1 MDTATFVLV
10 IILSIFLA
18 IFLVVGIVLAV
29 YLIRLTAEIRKIAA
43 SAQKTVDHIESAVS
57 GFTKVTSP
65 IFVTEIVDR
74 LVKRFVKSQ
83 KHKEAKKEDRDE

>member
-29 YLIRLTAEIRKIAA
+29 YLIRLTAEIRKIAS
-43 SAQKTVDHIESAVS
+43 SAQRTVDHIESAVS
-57 GFTKVTSP
+57 GFTRVTSP
-65 IFVTEIVDR
+65 LFIGEVIERI
-74 LVKRFVKSQ
+74 VKRFTKDQKRKSS
-83 KHKEAKKEDRDE
+83 KKED

>member
-29 YLIRLTAEIRKIAA
+29 YLIRLTAEIRKIAT
-43 SAQKTVDHIESAVS
+43 SAQKTVDHIESAVA
-57 GFTKVTSP
+57 GLTKVTSP
-65 IFVTEIVDR
+65 IFVTEIIDR
-74 LVKRFVKSQ
+74 LVKRFTKSQ
-83 KHKEAKKEDRDE
+83 KRKGAKKEDRDE